1 MVSMNMQKL
10 ARDDGQLPPEQRQ
23 RYMRYAQEGAER
35 MRLLI
40 DDLLRYN
47 RLDRDQTAATPTDSA
62 GAAHA
67 AVENLAEVIARR
79 GAQVAIGPLPTV
91 RASAPQLIQ
100 LFQNLIENAIKYGPA
115 EAPQVDISAREDASA
130 WRFSVRDNGIG
141 IEPAYHEKIFAV
153 FQRLHGRDEYPGTGM
168 GLAICRKI
176 VERHGGRIWVESE
189 AGTGATFH
197 FTLPRP

>member
-10 ARDDGQLPPEQRQ
+10 ARYDGQLTPEQRQ
-23 RYMRYAQEGAER
+23 RCMRYAQEGAER

-47 RLDRDQTAATPTDSA
+47 RLDRDQTAAAPTDSTD
-62 GAAHA
+62 AAHA
-67 AVENLAEVIARR
+67 AIENLAEVIARR
-79 GAQVAIGPLPTV
+79 GAKVTIAPLPTV

-115 EAPQVDISAREDASA
+115 NDPRVDISASADGGA

-153 FQRLHGRDEYPGTGM
+153 FQRLHARDEYPGTGM
-168 GLAICRKI
+168 GLAICKKI
-176 VERHGGRIWVESE
+176 VERHGGRIWVESD
-189 AGTGATFH
+189 AGAGATFH
-197 FTLPRP
+197 FTVPRS